1 MLPAGPRSHHEV
13 RAGEAADDG
22 VSLTARA
29 AELLAELDTGPAAEN
44 RLSIVP
50 AELAATI
57 LRTLNLSEIA
67 QLRPRLVPECRV
79 YGRETSANGEILIS
93 GTADAVALNT
103 DTTIDVVID
112 RKSNIELDAGKLN
125 AYLDQLEAYRNATDA
140 SRALVLLMTSG
151 KCSNSVTRRDAGPV
165 TVPSELRIRE
175 CP

>member
-1 MLPAGPRSHHEV
+1 
-13 RAGEAADDG
+13 
-22 VSLTARA
+22 
-29 AELLAELDTGPAAEN
+29 
-44 RLSIVP
+44 VP
-50 AELAATI
+50 
-57 LRTLNLSEIA
+57 N
-67 QLRPRLVPECRV
+67 CRV
-79 YGRETSANGEILIS
+79 NGHETSAKGEILIS
-93 GTADAVALNT
+93 ETADAVALNT

-151 KCSNSVTRRDAGPV
+151 KCSSSVTRRDASPV

>member
-1 MLPAGPRSHHEV
+1 MELACRVATFLVDPADPEL
-13 RAGEAADDG
+13 AGN
-22 VSLTARA
+22 RA
-29 AELLAELDTGPAAEN
+29 ASA
-44 RLSIVP
+44 
-50 AELAATI
+50 
-57 LRTLNLSEIA
+57 
-67 QLRPRLVPECRV
+67 RPLPNCRV
-79 YGRETSANGEILIS
+79 NGRETSANGEILIS